1 MWCSN
6 HMLLSCSLQ
15 TMVGS
20 EPRQSR
26 PHYQKRLGM
35 GTCFLGRRVQWV
47 GSSTCAGAV

>member
-6 HMLLSCSLQ
+6 HLWLSCSLQ
-15 TMVGS
+15 IMAGS
-20 EPRQSR
+20 EPHQSQ

-35 GTCFLGRRVQWV
+35 GTCFLRRRVQWV